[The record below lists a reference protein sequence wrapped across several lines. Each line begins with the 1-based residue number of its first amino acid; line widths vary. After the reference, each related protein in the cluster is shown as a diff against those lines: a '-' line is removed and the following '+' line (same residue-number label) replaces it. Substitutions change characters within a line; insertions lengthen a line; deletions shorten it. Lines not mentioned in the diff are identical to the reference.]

1 MTKLIIF
8 ITVFFLGI
16 VIAEAQNNNNQQN
29 QQQGQQ
35 QQGPR
40 QPDMQKDTVP
50 LFAGH
55 FAGPIKLEDLLKT
68 DSLFT
73 NKPGVQI
80 AQFKLVFKKDT
91 TQKDTNIVRLKSTSN
106 KFTPEMKAAVKTL
119 GPGQNVFIEN
129 IKIQGK
135 EGTSRSLV
143 FDRIMLFI
151 EK

>member
-1 MTKLIIF
+1 MNKLIVF
-8 ITVFFLGI
+8 IIVFFFGI

-55 FAGPIKLEDLLKT
+55 FAGPIKLEDVLKT
-68 DSLFT
+68 DSVFI
-73 NKPGVQI
+73 NQPGVQI
-80 AQFKLVFKKDT
+80 AQFRLVFKRDSI
-91 TQKDTNIVRLKSTSN
+91 QKDTNIVRLKSFSN
-106 KFTPEMKAAVKTL
+106 KFTPEMRNAVQKL
-119 GPGQNVFIEN
+119 SPGQNIFIEN

-135 EGTSRSLV
+135 EGTSRDLIY
-143 FDRIMLFI
+143 DRIMLFI
-151 EK
+151 VK